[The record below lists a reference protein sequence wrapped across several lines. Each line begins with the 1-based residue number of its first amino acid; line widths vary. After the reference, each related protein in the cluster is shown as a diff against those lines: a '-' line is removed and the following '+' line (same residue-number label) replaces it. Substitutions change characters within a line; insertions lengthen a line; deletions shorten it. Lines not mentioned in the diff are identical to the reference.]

1 MTEYIIKVDEF
12 DHEIGSIEKLE
23 AHKKGIL
30 HRAFSILVFNSKNQ
44 LLLQKRNSNKYHSPG
59 LWSNT
64 CCSHQ
69 RIGETL
75 QDAITRRLVEEM
87 GFTCDLKE
95 IFHFVYKTEFDNNLM
110 EHELDH
116 VFVGY
121 YDGEISTNEDEV
133 EEFKW
138 ITLEELEED
147 MSINP
152 HLYTFWFKIL
162 MDRPEIKDSL
172 QGRDRKGNMV

>member
-1 MTEYIIKVDEF
+1 MTEYIIRVDEF
-12 DHEIGSIEKLE
+12 DHELGSIEKLE

-44 LLLQKRNSNKYHSPG
+44 LLLQKRNRNKYHSPG

-75 QDAITRRLVEEM
+75 QEAIARRLVEEM
-87 GFTCDLKE
+87 GFTCELEE
-95 IFHFVYKTEFDNNLM
+95 IFHFVYRTEFDNHLM
-110 EHELDH
+110 EHEFDH

-121 YDGEISTNEDEV
+121 YDGEISINEDEV
-133 EEFKW
+133 ERFKW
-138 ITLEELEED
+138 VTLEELKED
-147 MSINP
+147 MRTNP
-152 HLYTFWFKIL
+152 QLYTFWFKIL
-162 MDRPEIKDSL
+162 MDRPEIKDCL
-172 QGRDRKGNMV
+172 QIES